1 MKILAVLICSV
12 TSVKQMDIFKLT
24 RIVPVCAILLT
35 IAGCSLL
42 KESQDSG
49 GKNLDTFSEIVE
61 DVERDMYQDLVS
73 AYDTI
78 TIEEMEEILDLSDGT
93 QRYYFYFGRT
103 TCLYCRKFVIENAEP
118 LDNAQN
124 FYYIDTESFQQNE
137 KSILSEYGIE
147 VVPTILSAT
156 SNGSIEK
163 LDIEE
168 FIMSINES

>member
-1 MKILAVLICSV
+1 M
-12 TSVKQMDIFKLT
+12 
-24 RIVPVCAILLT
+24 
-35 IAGCSLL
+35 
-42 KESQDSG
+42 
-49 GKNLDTFSEIVE
+49 
-61 DVERDMYQDLVS
+61 
-73 AYDTI
+73 
-78 TIEEMEEILDLSDGT
+78 LS
-93 QRYYFYFGRT
+93 

-118 LDNAQN
+118 LDNVQN